1 MFLYPLAIVLI
12 VLALCSSLF
21 KNKQTVY
28 AIAMIFTIFI
38 SIIDGY
44 KALAGSIP
52 AAKLGIFD
60 AIEKAYSNVLPFY
73 DMGLG
78 WILPALI
85 GAFIGCLFPARRAE
99 KI

>member
-1 MFLYPLAIVLI
+1 M
-12 VLALCSSLF
+12 
-21 KNKQTVY
+21 
-28 AIAMIFTIFI
+28 
-38 SIIDGY
+38 
-44 KALAGSIP
+44 GSIP

-60 AIEKAYSNVLPFY
+60 AIEKAYSNLLPFY

-99 KI
+99 KFKYKMIKSTHNGLYVRAFRILKLSKLSSHHLQ